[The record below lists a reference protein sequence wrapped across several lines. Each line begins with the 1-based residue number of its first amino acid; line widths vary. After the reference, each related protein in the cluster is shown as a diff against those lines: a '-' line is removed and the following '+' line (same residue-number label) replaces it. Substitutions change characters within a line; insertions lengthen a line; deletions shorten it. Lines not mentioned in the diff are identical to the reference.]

1 MAAELKDPCFI
12 PNVFYVIVQD
22 LVDGNTKFIKD
33 IWVQSKKDENGELE
47 IGRPYEITKTDE
59 IHEAKVYERL
69 DDALIVIYA
78 LTKAF
83 KTNVNVK
90 GFRVYQFEET
100 LKRVEQIP

>member
-1 MAAELKDPCFI
+1 MATELKDPCFI
-12 PNVFYVIVQD
+12 PKVFYVIVQD
-22 LVDGNTKFIKD
+22 LAEGDTKFIKD
-33 IWVQSKKDENGELE
+33 IWTQSNVNEIGEPE
-47 IGRPYEITKTDE
+47 IGRPYEILKTSE
-59 IHEAKVYERL
+59 IREAKVYDRL

-83 KTNVNVK
+83 KTNTNVK

>member
-22 LVDGNTKFIKD
+22 LVEGDTKFIKD
-33 IWVQSKKDENGELE
+33 IWINSRKDENGECE
-47 IGRPYEITKTDE
+47 VGRPGAVSTTDE
-59 IHEAKVYERL
+59 IHDAKVYERL

-78 LTKAF
+78 LNKAF
-83 KTNVNVK
+83 KPNMNVN

-100 LKRVEQIP
+100 LKRVETIP

>member
-1 MAAELKDPCFI
+1 MAAELKDPCYI
-12 PNVFYVIVQD
+12 PNVFYVILQD
-22 LVDGNTKFIKD
+22 LVEGGTKFIKD
-33 IWVQSKKDENGELE
+33 IWVQSRKDENGEYE
-47 IGRPYEITKTDE
+47 VGRPYEIAKTDE

-83 KTNVNVK
+83 KTNTNVK

>member
-22 LVDGNTKFIKD
+22 LVEGGTKFIKD
-33 IWVQSKKDENGELE
+33 IWVQSRKGENGEYE
-47 IGRPYEITKTDE
+47 VGRPYEIAKTDE

-83 KTNVNVK
+83 KTNTNVK
-90 GFRVYQFEET
+90 GFRAYKFEES

>member
-1 MAAELKDPCFI
+1 MAEELKDPCFI

-22 LVDGNTKFIKD
+22 LVEGETKYIKD
-33 IWVQSKKDENGELE
+33 IWVHSKKDENGECE
-47 IGRPYEITKTDE
+47 VGRPGAVSTSDE

-69 DDALIVIYA
+69 DDALIVVYA

-83 KTNVNVK
+83 KTNTNVK

-100 LKRVEQIP
+100 LKRVEEIP

>member
-1 MAAELKDPCFI
+1 MAEELKDPCFI

-22 LVDGNTKFIKD
+22 LADGNTKFIKD
-33 IWVQSKKDENGELE
+33 IWVHSKKDENGELE
-47 IGRPYEITKTDE
+47 NGRPYEIAKTDE

-83 KTNVNVK
+83 KTNTSVT
-90 GFRVYQFEET
+90 GFRVYRFEET
-100 LKRVEQIP
+100 LNRVEQIP

>member
-1 MAAELKDPCFI
+1 MTTQLKDPCFI
-12 PNVFYVIVQD
+12 PNAFYVIVQD
-22 LVDGNTKFIKD
+22 LVEGDTKFIKD
-33 IWVQSKKDENGELE
+33 IWTQSNVNEIGEPE
-47 IGRPYEITKTDE
+47 IGRPYEIVKTDE

-83 KTNVNVK
+83 KTNTNVK
-90 GFRVYQFEET
+90 GFRVYQFEES

>member
-22 LVDGNTKFIKD
+22 LVDGGTKFIKD
-33 IWVQSKKDENGELE
+33 IWVQSRKGENGEYE
-47 IGRPYEITKTDE
+47 VGRPYEIVKTDE

-83 KTNVNVK
+83 KTNTNVK
-90 GFRVYQFEET
+90 GFRAYQFEES

>member
-22 LVDGNTKFIKD
+22 LVEGEPKYIKD
-33 IWVQSKKDENGELE
+33 IWVRSEKDENGEPE
-47 IGRPYEITKTDE
+47 IGRPYEIAKTDE

-83 KTNVNVK
+83 KTNMNFNC
-90 GFRVYQFEET
+90 FRVYQFEET
-100 LKRVEQIP
+100 LKRVETIP

>member
-33 IWVQSKKDENGELE
+33 IWVHSNNDENGELE
-47 IGRPYEITKTDE
+47 IGRPYEIAKTDE

-83 KTNVNVK
+83 KTNTNVK
-90 GFRVYQFEET
+90 GFRLYQFEET

>member
-22 LVDGNTKFIKD
+22 LVEGETKFIKD
-33 IWVQSKKDENGELE
+33 IWVRSEKDENGEPE
-47 IGRPYEITKTDE
+47 IGRPYEIAKTDE

-83 KTNVNVK
+83 KTNKIVK
-90 GFRVYQFEET
+90 GFRVYQFEEN
-100 LKRVEQIP
+100 LKRVEKVY

>member
-22 LVDGNTKFIKD
+22 LVEGDTKFIKD
-33 IWVQSKKDENGELE
+33 IWTQTNVDENGEPE
-47 IGRPYEITKTDE
+47 IGCPYEIVKTTE
-59 IHEAKVYERL
+59 IHEAKVYDCL
-69 DDALIVIYA
+69 DDALIVVYA

-83 KTNVNVK
+83 KTNTRVK